1 MKDCKWALV
10 TGGSSGIG
18 LCLARE
24 LGKRG
29 YSLALVSNQREEL
42 PVCAASLSEEFGISA
57 EWLYCDLCQADA
69 PQQIID
75 WALSLG
81 GSLEI
86 MVNNAGIFSFNFVTE
101 TPIEKVQAFIDL
113 HVAAV
118 THLSRL
124 AAIHMAK
131 QGHGRILNMSSMSC
145 WTPVP
150 GLAMYAATK
159 AYMRVFSRC
168 LAYEMR
174 DSGVTV
180 TVAVPGGIATDLFG
194 LPPKLKRL
202 ALRLRALQSPEAF
215 AKAAVKAM
223 LRGKTQY
230 INGFINRLGILFV
243 GLTPTC
249 GRMLVKHRMLDRNI
263 RRP

>member
-1 MKDCKWALV
+1 MSETWALI
-10 TGGSSGIG
+10 TGASSGIG

-24 LGKRG
+24 LGLRG
-29 YSLALVSNQREEL
+29 YALALVSNQRQEL
-42 PVCAASLSEEFGISA
+42 PACASSLSA
-57 EWLYCDLCQADA
+57 ELGVNTTWLYCDVCQPDA
-69 PQQIID
+69 AQQVMD
-75 WALSLG
+75 WGLSLG

-86 MVNNAGIFSFNFVTE
+86 MVNNAGIFSFDFLTSMA
-101 TPIEKVQAFIDL
+101 PEKIQAFIDL
-113 HVAAV
+113 HVSAV
-118 THLSRL
+118 TRLSRL

-159 AYMRVFSRC
+159 AYIRVFSRC

-194 LPPKLKRL
+194 LPPRLKQL
-202 ALRLRALQSPEAF
+202 ALRLRAIQSPEAF
-215 AKAAVKAM
+215 AQAAVKAM
-223 LRGKTQY
+223 FKGKMQY

-243 GLTPTC
+243 GITPTW
-249 GRMLVKHRMLDRNI
+249 GRMLVKHLMLDRNI